1 MPVRVGLVFFKI
13 TYWENAFQP
22 YKVKTLNDLFF
33 LYLSISIIIHYMT
46 GTILPAIDDHE
57 SKINSIA
64 TWLGFVLT
72 GQS

>member
-1 MPVRVGLVFFKI
+1 
-13 TYWENAFQP
+13 
-22 YKVKTLNDLFF
+22 
-33 LYLSISIIIHYMT
+33 MT

-64 TWLGFVLT
+64 IWLGFVLT